1 MANTRPGRLIR
12 TAHAACPE
20 RQPSSFS
27 LAAILP
33 APANAPEER
42 TIDEVVRAMYQ
53 KGTSQ
58 RAARCQESM
67 MKVAVPGSKQ

>member
-1 MANTRPGRLIR
+1 MLLVRSANRP
-12 TAHAACPE
+12 ASASP
-20 RQPSSFS
+20 
-27 LAAILP
+27 AILP